1 MPGTGSTHNAAVD
14 ASVLINLTNAGSL
27 GLLGRI
33 ESWDFSIPDEVVEEI
48 IRAEQAAVL
57 ESAFEAGQMRRVSS
71 TDPAE
76 IALYAELRQ
85 RMGKGEAACL
95 AIAAYRGWMLVSD
108 DRGRAFRRLVRER
121 IGEERL
127 VGTPEIVRVARTAG
141 VLSQKD
147 ADHILEVS
155 RE

>member
-1 MPGTGSTHNAAVD
+1 
-14 ASVLINLTNAGSL
+14 
-27 GLLGRI
+27 
-33 ESWDFSIPDEVVEEI
+33 
-48 IRAEQAAVL
+48 
-57 ESAFEAGQMRRVSS
+57 MRRVSI
-71 TDPAE
+71 TDPSE

-95 AIAAYRGWMLVSD
+95 AIADHRGWMLLSD
-108 DRGRAFRRLVRER
+108 DRGRAFCRLVRER

-127 VGTPEIVRVARTAG
+127 VGTPEIVHVARTAG
-141 VLSQKD
+141 VLSEEE

>member
-1 MPGTGSTHNAAVD
+1 
-14 ASVLINLTNAGSL
+14 
-27 GLLGRI
+27 
-33 ESWDFSIPDEVVEEI
+33 
-48 IRAEQAAVL
+48 
-57 ESAFEAGQMRRVSS
+57 MRRVSI

-108 DRGRAFRRLVRER
+108 DRGRAFCRLVRER

-127 VGTPEIVRVARTAG
+127 VGTPEIVHVARTAG
-141 VLSQKD
+141 VLSGKD